1 LADIK
6 GSGEI
11 ITTVWLQKGGIMAHV
26 EYSTSSYKTPLHHRI
41 LANMPVKAS
50 WVDSESGETVNV
62 EGMTEN
68 VGENSTLVNLET
80 LPPVGSAVRLRIME
94 ENKTIIDVATQV
106 IRVERDPSKPMAA
119 LSILENL
126 KKWKS
131 TAMTAAEKWVTR
143 HWQLN
148 YEEEWVN

>member
-1 LADIK
+1 MTR
-6 GSGEI
+6 GNEQEEI
-11 ITTVWLQKGGIMAHV
+11 MSQV

-41 LANMPVKAS
+41 LAHMPVTAT
-50 WVDSESGETVNV
+50 WIDAESGETVSV

-68 VGENSTLVNLET
+68 VGETSTLVNLET

-94 ENKTIIDVATQV
+94 EDKAIIEVSTQV
-106 IRVERDPSKPMAA
+106 IRVERDPSKPLAA
-119 LSILENL
+119 LTVLDNL
-126 KKWKS
+126 KKWKN
-131 TAMTAAEKWVTR
+131 TAMTAAQTWVTR

>member
-1 LADIK
+1 
-6 GSGEI
+6 
-11 ITTVWLQKGGIMAHV
+11 MAQV

-41 LANMPVKAS
+41 IASMPVKAS
-50 WVDSESGETVNV
+50 WVDAVSGETVNV

-68 VGENSTLVNLET
+68 VGEASALVNLET
-80 LPPVGSAVRLRIME
+80 LPPVGGEVRLRIME
-94 ENKTIIDVATQV
+94 ENKTIIDVLTQV

-119 LSILENL
+119 LSVLDNM
-126 KKWKS
+126 KKWKN
-131 TAMTAAEKWVTR
+131 TAMTAAQKWVTR

>member
-1 LADIK
+1 MAD
-6 GSGEI
+6 
-11 ITTVWLQKGGIMAHV
+11 V
-26 EYSTSSYKTPLHHRI
+26 EYATSSYKTPLHHRI
-41 LANMPVKAS
+41 IASMPVQAS
-50 WVDSESGETVNV
+50 WVDQESGETIRV
-62 EGMTEN
+62 EGLTEN
-68 VGENSTLVNLET
+68 LGENSTLVNLEI
-80 LPPVGSAVRLRIME
+80 LPPVGSEVRLKILD
-94 ENKTIIDVATQV
+94 ENRSIIEVSTQV

-131 TAMTAAEKWVTR
+131 TAMTAAQAWVTR